1 MVDCGILPLIA
12 RGVAKTE
19 ISMAGNATRPTFE
32 LACFPCEEH
41 TEATISSI
49 EKNRGEKN
57 NMTYG

>member
-1 MVDCGILPLIA
+1 MERCGNKQF
-12 RGVAKTE
+12 GE
-19 ISMAGNATRPTFE
+19 EAGSNYGTRPTVK
-32 LACFPCEEH
+32 LACFPYEEH